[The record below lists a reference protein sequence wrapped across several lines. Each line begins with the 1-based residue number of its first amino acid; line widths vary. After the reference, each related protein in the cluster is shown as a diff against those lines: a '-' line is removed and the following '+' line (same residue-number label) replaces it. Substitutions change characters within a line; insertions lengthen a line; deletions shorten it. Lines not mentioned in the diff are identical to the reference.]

1 MGNAHHEYLIVEY
14 LLLLITLNLRDLP
27 SHPRQLSNGE
37 HPTRDAWPS
46 VLLPCVCTEGP
57 EKDIPLSTWLF
68 TPCRGGEGLLRFG
81 PLDGVWT
88 HCPVWPIYPSL
99 KQRKE
104 VSAMSLSLSFLVIFL
119 EPLIVKLD
127 AEPPW
132 QWFPRVGTGPPGPGL
147 QSSNHSALCSPF
159 PSVRLFLG
167 PHLPV
172 LLLTSKDKCSP
183 IFQSHL
189 ADLINF
195 GNEQRKDSSQ
205 TLRYE
210 QP

>member
-1 MGNAHHEYLIVEY
+1 MVNAHHEYLIVEC
-14 LLLLITLNLRDLP
+14 LLLLIPLKFQMVSTPQEMPALLSCPVPAERDLRKTSSWVHGSAT
-27 SHPRQLSNGE
+27 SHDP
-37 HPTRDAWPS
+37 W
-46 VLLPCVCTEGP
+46 
-57 EKDIPLSTWLF
+57 
-68 TPCRGGEGLLRFG
+68 RGGEGLLRFG
-81 PLDGVWT
+81 PFDGVWT
-88 HCPVWPIYPSL
+88 HCSVWPIYPSL

-104 VSAMSLSLSFLVIFL
+104 VSATPLSLSFLVIFL
-119 EPLIVKLD
+119 EPLIVNLCS
-127 AEPPW
+127 EPPW
-132 QWFPRVGTGPPGPGL
+132 QRFPRVGTGPPGPGL

-159 PSVRLFLG
+159 PSACLFLG
-167 PHLPV
+167 PHQPV

-205 TLRYE
+205 TFRYE

>member
-1 MGNAHHEYLIVEY
+1 MVNAHHEYLIVEY

-27 SHPRQLSNGE
+27 SHPRQFSDGE
-37 HPTRDAWPS
+37 HPTRDAWLS
-46 VLLPCVCTEGP
+46 VLLPCVCTEG
-57 EKDIPLSTWLF
+57 
-68 TPCRGGEGLLRFG
+68 FG

-104 VSAMSLSLSFLVIFL
+104 VSATPLSLSFLVIFL
-119 EPLIVKLD
+119 EPLIVKLH

-132 QWFPRVGTGPPGPGL
+132 QWFPCVGTGPPGPGL

-159 PSVRLFLG
+159 PSAHLFLG

-195 GNEQRKDSSQ
+195 GNEQHKDSSQ
-205 TLRYE
+205 TFRYE